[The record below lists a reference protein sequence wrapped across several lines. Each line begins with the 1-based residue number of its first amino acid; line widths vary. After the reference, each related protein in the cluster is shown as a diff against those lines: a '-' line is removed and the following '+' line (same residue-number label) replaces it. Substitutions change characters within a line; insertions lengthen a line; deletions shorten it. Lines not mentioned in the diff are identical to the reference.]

1 MDAAE
6 HEMNIEEITQRAD
19 VAEAAL
25 ARSREEVKNATEDLA
40 TLVEQKGKLQIEN
53 VELEEVV
60 TTLREEKEVQG
71 TGYRV

>member
-25 ARSREEVKNATEDLA
+25 TKSREELKHATEDLA

-60 TTLREEKEVQG
+60 TTLREEKEVC
-71 TGYRV
+71 RM